1 MQISEDEEQQ
11 VPIEQPIEKKDKKHK
26 KDKKKKKRK
35 VKDEE
40 QPVAYDELTAL
51 DDNAIKNLT
60 EQEIDQ
66 KLKELEGAGVKDD
79 PIEDMVDNSTVQ

>member
-1 MQISEDEEQQ
+1 MQISEDEE
-11 VPIEQPIEKKDKKHK
+11 PNIEQPIEKKDKKHK
-26 KDKKKKKRK
+26 KDKKKKKKK

-40 QPVAYDELTAL
+40 EAVAMDELTAL

-66 KLKELEGAGVKDD
+66 KLKELEGVGLKDDD
-79 PIEDMVDNSTVQ
+79 PIEDQVDNSTV